1 MIRFGCRHKEVIDSG
16 QIWISDSSMGDMTK
30 MIQNEVL

>member
-16 QIWISDSSMGDMTK
+16 QIWISGQQYGRYDQDEQS
-30 MIQNEVL
+30 EVL